1 METTCT
7 DTQSVRAKG
16 IEIDYWL
23 NIDVI
28 DSELSGMPLK
38 YRNDEEI
45 SASLGVNDK
54 NFISDIL
61 YRSRKSFRQLTN
73 ARAKIDQ

>member
-28 DSELSGMPLK
+28 DSELSGMPLNTAMMRK
-38 YRNDEEI
+38 YQHHL
-45 SASLGVNDK
+45 A
-54 NFISDIL
+54 
-61 YRSRKSFRQLTN
+61 
-73 ARAKIDQ
+73 